1 MGLTGKIMISQI
13 RQHCWKGMCVGGK
26 GVTEAD
32 RQRLCLETADN
43 EEVVGLLQIGFR
55 LLWLP
60 SSLLHLLVTAM
71 YVLEINGVLL
81 ILCLVLNQVD
91 TFTLLIPSRIIT
103 LAPVLLLHT
112 ESLAVVPLPASKPEK
127 PQTSHLTFFP
137 SSVSSYLLEKTA
149 CSESC
154 LHFLNCFDHI
164 ECSKWDLPMCELSW
178 GVVTSPQSPF
188 SPLPNFIP
196 FSERA
201 AVTTRAGD
209 RSAFSTGKHG
219 CCQPH

>member
-1 MGLTGKIMISQI
+1 
-13 RQHCWKGMCVGGK
+13 MCVGGK

-43 EEVVGLLQIGFR
+43 EEVVGSLQIDFR

-71 YVLEINGVLL
+71 YILEINGVLL

-112 ESLAVVPLPASKPEK
+112 ESLAVVPPPASKPEK

-137 SSVSSYLLEKTA
+137 ASVSSYLLEKTA

-154 LHFLNCFDHI
+154 LRFLNHFDHI
-164 ECSKWDLPMCELSW
+164 ECSK
-178 GVVTSPQSPF
+178 
-188 SPLPNFIP
+188 
-196 FSERA
+196 
-201 AVTTRAGD
+201 
-209 RSAFSTGKHG
+209 
-219 CCQPH
+219 